1 MELMTKFNHV
11 TLDIIGL
18 CAFGYTFNSVMNGY
32 DDESKCISQIVSGG
46 SGVHR
51 KLIESKVPLLKLIPS
66 KGREEG
72 KNAEKACE
80 NLIRKVGYFKGKRI
94 LPTILPEY
102 VQILTFL
109 KLSRVSLYPHIL
121 H

>member
-18 CAFGYTFNSVMNGY
+18 CAFGYPFNSVLNGY
-32 DDESKCISQIVSGG
+32 DEESKCISQIVSGS

-51 KLIESKVPLLKLIPS
+51 KLIESKLPLLKLLPS

-72 KNAEKACE
+72 KRAERACE
-80 NLIRKVGYFKGKRI
+80 EMIRKV
-94 LPTILPEY
+94 T
-102 VQILTFL
+102 
-109 KLSRVSLYPHIL
+109 
-121 H
+121 